1 MLLALLLAAA
11 PPDYETV
18 KSDLALLRERT
29 ALRYAKASSIAK
41 KAVVLAETRGALLTA
56 FDDQLFPAWAG
67 TPWDFYGTTEVPRD
81 GKIAC
86 GYFVSTLMLHAG
98 FKVPRVKMAQQ
109 ASEYIVRSLAEPEET
124 LRLHDLERA
133 AVIDRVR
140 ARLGEG
146 LFVVGMDYHVGFL
159 RLTARDAQLCHAAFF
174 EPTAMLCEPA
184 ATSQGFSS
192 GYHVIGKLFADVQ
205 LRAWLEGK
213 EIALR

>member
-18 KSDLALLRERT
+18 KADLATLREQT
-29 ALRYAKASSIAK
+29 AVRYAKAGLK
-41 KAVVLAETRGALLTA
+41 KPLVLAEVRAALLTA
-56 FDDQLFPAWAG
+56 FDEQLFPAWAG
-67 TPWDFYGTTEVPRD
+67 TPWDFYGTTEAPRE

-109 ASEYIVRSLAEPEET
+109 ASEYIVRSLAEPEEV
-124 LRLHDLERA
+124 LRLRDLERSE
-133 AVIDRVR
+133 VVERVR
-140 ARLGEG
+140 SKLGEG

-159 RLTARDAQLCHAAFF
+159 RITAKDAQLCHAAFF
-174 EPTAMLCEPA
+174 KPKQMLCESA
-184 ATSQGFSS
+184 ATSAGFSS
-192 GYHVIGKLFADVQ
+192 GYHVVGKLFADPQ

-213 EIALR
+213 DVPLR